1 MTCSLVASLLA
12 AATLAGTASSLLVMP
27 KRNNGTL
34 LTMHLDSHSNEI
46 DSGTTAYRF
55 PGSTAAA
62 AAAWELV
69 TPSDAFFL
77 ANRMELVT
85 SRHLTADDSGK
96 TYELL
101 AVNDASDEVARI
113 KISVGSKGDGP
124 RFRGE
129 SYEVSVVENAPV
141 GKEIARLDKDLIMSR
156 GERVDSFRI
165 ERTNRLAKE
174 DGEPVGLEFDG
185 SLIRIVTRS
194 PIDYEAT
201 PKRGSFDYRLIASD
215 SERGQGGNSIAVWAI
230 FGLISAQIFD
240 LL

>member
-27 KRNNGTL
+27 KRNNGTM
-34 LTMHLDSHSNEI
+34 LTMQLDSHSNEI

-55 PGSTAAA
+55 PGSTAA

-124 RFRGE
+124 RFRGK

-141 GKEIARLDKDLIMSR
+141 GKEIARLDRDLIMSR
-156 GERVDSFRI
+156 GERADSFRI

-215 SERGQGGNSIAVWAI
+215 SERGQGGNSIAVWTI
-230 FGLISAQIFD
+230 FG
-240 LL
+240 